1 MSAPQHCHGYQNYNV
16 DGGAGCLGTAD
27 DTVNCRTG
35 KKQKYMKI
43 LNNVFTLDYMT
54 MTSLD

>member
-27 DTVNCRTG
+27 ATVNCRTG
-35 KKQKYMKI
+35 K
-43 LNNVFTLDYMT
+43 NVLSFTNAIYQY
-54 MTSLD
+54 